1 MLALGFFIVI
11 AAAAITVELVGKI
24 LIRDAGITA
33 YQHFAAFMKKKK
45 KKKKPRKQTKKRVV
59 FKVYKFFPN

>member
-45 KKKKPRKQTKKRVV
+45 KKKTKKTNQ
-59 FKVYKFFPN
+59 KKSCI